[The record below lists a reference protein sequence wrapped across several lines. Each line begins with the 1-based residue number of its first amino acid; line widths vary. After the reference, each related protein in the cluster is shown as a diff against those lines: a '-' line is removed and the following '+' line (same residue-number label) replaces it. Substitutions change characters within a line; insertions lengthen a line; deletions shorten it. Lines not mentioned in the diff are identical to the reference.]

1 MKILVLLLLLAG
13 GFVTF
18 ASGKITN
25 KFFKSDN
32 EDDNLANSVKIKWI
46 GAALVLIAT
55 VLMYFF
61 T

>member
-18 ASGKITN
+18 ASGKIVN
-25 KFFKSDN
+25 KLFKSDN
-32 EDDNLANSVKIKWI
+32 DDDSLANSIKIKWA
-46 GAALVLIAT
+46 GAALVLVAT

>member
-18 ASGKITN
+18 ASGKIAN
-25 KFFKSDN
+25 RFLKNDN
-32 EDDNLANSVKIKWI
+32 EDDCLANSVKVKWV